1 MSRNIL
7 LKNWSQMPKII
18 LIIVL
23 LLLSGLLVAEA
34 ETASDENT
42 AAIKLSEQLYE
53 NLKTSNPLNIKVR
66 KLALEGSQFSSEFAS
81 NLLMLICHESYHHRL
96 DFPSCGEMTRG
107 LTRGSITVLPNPDDD
122 PQAQDA
128 FLEGSYRKVGKQ
140 VMVQIRLV
148 GKDGTS
154 VSRAE
159 ISLPVSGIKHELQ
172 PPNFSLFEKIEKE
185 AAQTENP
192 PSSDF
197 EITLKLNKDT
207 NFREGD
213 RLEIF
218 FESDEDCYLSLLYQD
233 VKGNHY
239 IIYPLKGQPNRKFLA
254 GKGHDNITKPIE
266 ISCKPGCGGEM
277 IRAFASDRPVAL
289 HEGYVNNL
297 NKSRLR
303 GYPPDVSIRSILNQ
317 HRSIKLSVKK
327 SEKTVSLTTEK

>member
-1 MSRNIL
+1 MSRKLL
-7 LKNWSQMPKII
+7 LKNRSQMPKII
-18 LIIVL
+18 LITVL
-23 LLLSGLLVAEA
+23 LFLSGLLVTEA
-34 ETASDENT
+34 ETVSDENT
-42 AAIKLSEQLYE
+42 AAKKLSEQLNE
-53 NLKTSNPLNIKVR
+53 NLTESPLNLKVR
-66 KLALEGSQFSSEFAS
+66 KLTMQGSQVSSEFAD
-81 NLLMLICHESYHHRL
+81 NLLRLISHELKSNTD
-96 DFPSCGEMTRG
+96 DFHSVGELSRGITSRG
-107 LTRGSITVLPNPDDD
+107 LEVLPNEDED

-128 FLEGSYRKVGKQ
+128 FLEGSYRKVGEQ
-140 VMVQIRLV
+140 VVVQIRLV

-172 PPNFSLFEKIEKE
+172 PPNFSLVEKIEKE

-218 FESDEDCYLSLLYQD
+218 FSSDEDCYLSLLYQD
-233 VKGNHY
+233 VEGNHY

-254 GKGHDNITKPIE
+254 GKGHENITKPME
-266 ISCKPGCGGEM
+266 ISCYPGCGQEM
-277 IRAFASDRPVAL
+277 IWAFASDRPVTL
-289 HEGYVNNL
+289 PEGYVDNL
-297 NKSRLR
+297 SGSGLR
-303 GYPPDVSIRSILNQ
+303 GYQPDVSIRGILNQ

-327 SEKTVSLTTEK
+327 TEKKVYLTTVK